1 MWQLVEHAS
10 AHENLRL
17 SCSWF
22 VLYIPDIRMSRYNSY
37 SLVVEGKK
45 HPNPEK
51 NGREL
56 NLVSIDAEFPID
68 RHIQNPLKSSIGKN
82 FDIF

>member
-1 MWQLVEHAS
+1 MLKKPE
-10 AHENLRL
+10 
-17 SCSWF
+17 
-22 VLYIPDIRMSRYNSY
+22 RYGPIKEKC

-68 RHIQNPLKSSIGKN
+68 RHIQNPLKSSIGKKFYN
-82 FDIF
+82 IF

>member
-1 MWQLVEHAS
+1 MCIIAQNS
-10 AHENLRL
+10 GK
-17 SCSWF
+17 
-22 VLYIPDIRMSRYNSY
+22 VLNFSLMSKISI

-56 NLVSIDAEFPID
+56 NLVSIDAEFPIG
-68 RHIQNPLKSSIGKN
+68 RHIQNPLNSSIGKKN
-82 FDIF
+82 YNIF

>member
-1 MWQLVEHAS
+1 M
-10 AHENLRL
+10 HEVACTGMLGWR
-17 SCSWF
+17 CRH
-22 VLYIPDIRMSRYNSY
+22 LYTF

-56 NLVSIDAEFPID
+56 NLVSIDAEFPIG
-68 RHIQNPLKSSIGKN
+68 RHIQNPLNSSIRKKN
-82 FDIF
+82 YNIF

>member
-1 MWQLVEHAS
+1 M
-10 AHENLRL
+10 N
-17 SCSWF
+17 F
-22 VLYIPDIRMSRYNSY
+22 VTLHITRAIHN

-56 NLVSIDAEFPID
+56 NLVSIDAEFPIG
-68 RHIQNPLKSSIGKN
+68 RHIQNPLKSSIGKI
-82 FDIF
+82 FYDI

>member
-1 MWQLVEHAS
+1 MIN
-10 AHENLRL
+10 AHN
-17 SCSWF
+17 
-22 VLYIPDIRMSRYNSY
+22 

-56 NLVSIDAEFPID
+56 NLVSVDAEFSID
-68 RHIQNPLKSSIGKN
+68 LHIQNPLKSSIGKKFMTFFN
-82 FDIF
+82 

>member
-1 MWQLVEHAS
+1 M
-10 AHENLRL
+10 N
-17 SCSWF
+17 F
-22 VLYIPDIRMSRYNSY
+22 VTLHITRAIHN

-56 NLVSIDAEFPID
+56 NLVSIDAEFPIG
-68 RHIQNPLKSSIGKN
+68 RHIQNPQ
-82 FDIF
+82 